1 MANPRPFPGGERK
14 GTSGTEEVGLLP
26 ERRQELEGLA
36 QRLGHRFEN
45 LELLDQ
51 ALRHSSYAHENPECG
66 VSNERLEFLGDAVL
80 DLTVS
85 TLLLAQF
92 PQSSEGDLSRG
103 RAALVNARQLA
114 LLARD
119 LGLGVHLLVGRTEER
134 QEGRE
139 KPSLLADALEAV
151 LAAVYLDGGLAAVAT
166 LTERWFTP
174 LLATALPGQDF
185 KTALQELTQ
194 ARYKALPTY
203 HLLAESGPGH
213 AKHFQV
219 EVRINEVPLAQG
231 EGCTKKQAAQRAARL
246 ALEKLGGEGTES
258 EAGGNAE

>member
-1 MANPRPFPGGERK
+1 MLPKEVKLPPERK
-14 GTSGTEEVGLLP
+14 
-26 ERRQELEGLA
+26 QELEGLA
-36 QRLGHRFEN
+36 QRLGHRFED
-45 LELLDQ
+45 LALLDQ
-51 ALRHSSYAHENPECG
+51 ALRHSSYAHEHPESG

-92 PQSSEGDLSRG
+92 PKSSEGDLSRG

-119 LGLGVHLLVGRTEER
+119 LGLGAHLLVGRTEER

-166 LTERWFTP
+166 LTESWFTP
-174 LLATALPGQDF
+174 LLATALPSQDF
-185 KTALQELTQ
+185 KTSLQEVTQ
-194 ARYKALPTY
+194 ARYKDLPSY

-219 EVRINEVPLAQG
+219 EVRLNGMPLARG

-246 ALEKLGGEGTES
+246 ALEKLAEEGTEPN
-258 EAGGNAE
+258 EDGAAE